1 MWVPILIVVLVAYL
15 LGSIPSSVWIG
26 KIFYGIDVREHGSG
40 NAGTT
45 NTIRVLGYKAGIPVF
60 IIDALKGWFAVFL
73 TKIVFGYFPSVEM
86 PEYMS
91 LIAAVAVVIGH
102 TFPIFFKFKGGKGVA
117 TSLGVVLTLD
127 WQVGVIMAVIAIA
140 IMASSRYVSLGSITA
155 GGLYPFILF
164 VYLLSKGEN
173 MESNITYIAMSFILA
188 VILIGK
194 HHSNIKKL
202 RNGTEN
208 KLFAKKAQQEE
219 DIEESEEEV

>member
-1 MWVPILIVVLVAYL
+1 MWIPILIVVLVAYL

-45 NTIRVLGYKAGIPVF
+45 NTIRILGYKAGIPVF

-102 TFPIFFKFKGGKGVA
+102 IFPVFAGFRGGKGVA
-117 TSLGVVLTLD
+117 TLLGVGFGLIPIPALIALGIFMVVLLCF
-127 WQVGVIMAVIAIA
+127 G
-140 IMASSRYVSLGSITA
+140 YVSLASITA
-155 GGLYPFILF
+155 AVTLPFITYFFVMPDKILF
-164 VYLLSKGEN
+164 LLLTIAVAVFIP
-173 MESNITYIAMSFILA
+173 IT
-188 VILIGK
+188 
-194 HHSNIKKL
+194 HRQNIKRL
-202 RNGTEN
+202 LDGTEN
-208 KLFAKKAQQEE
+208 KFLKKK
-219 DIEESEEEV
+219 